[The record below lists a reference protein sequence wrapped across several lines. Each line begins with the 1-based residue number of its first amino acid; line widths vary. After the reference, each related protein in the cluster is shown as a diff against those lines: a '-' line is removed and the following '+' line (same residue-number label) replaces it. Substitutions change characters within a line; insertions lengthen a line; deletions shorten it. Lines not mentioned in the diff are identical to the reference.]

1 MPKTSLYTVFVR
13 SLEVYAYHG
22 VPAEERVLGHRYVID
37 VEMEVEGR
45 ADSTDKVSDSVN
57 YSSAAQMI
65 ESVVRDEQCHTIE
78 RLAAMIADSLMDE
91 FGMITEV
98 SVSVEKPLP
107 PMPLIAEAAGVRI
120 VKQR

>member
-1 MPKTSLYTVFVR
+1 
-13 SLEVYAYHG
+13 
-22 VPAEERVLGHRYVID
+22 
-37 VEMEVEGR
+37 
-45 ADSTDKVSDSVN
+45 
-57 YSSAAQMI
+57 
-65 ESVVRDEQCHTIE
+65 
-78 RLAAMIADSLMDE
+78 MDE

>member
-45 ADSTDKVSDSVN
+45 ADTTDKVSDSVN
-57 YSSAAQMI
+57 YSDAAKLI
-65 ESVVRDEQCHTIE
+65 ESIVKDDQCHTIE
-78 RLAAMIADSLMDE
+78 RLAAIIADSLLDE
-91 FGMITEV
+91 YNMITEV

-120 VKQR
+120 VKTR